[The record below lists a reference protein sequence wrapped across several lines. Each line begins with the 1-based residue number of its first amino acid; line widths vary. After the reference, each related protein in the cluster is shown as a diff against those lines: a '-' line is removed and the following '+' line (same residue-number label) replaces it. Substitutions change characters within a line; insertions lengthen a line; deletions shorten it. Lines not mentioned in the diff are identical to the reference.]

1 MATNQEIMEEV
12 SIINDEEPMETIN
25 VDSEKGEQ
33 PKPSWFAHQ
42 VMRYLLP
49 SIKD

>member
-1 MATNQEIMEEV
+1 MTTDQKIIEEA
-12 SIINDEEPMETIN
+12 SIVNDEEPMETIH

-33 PKPSWFAHQ
+33 PRPSWFVHQ
-42 VMRYLLP
+42 LMKYLLP